1 MDDQHM
7 NTMVVIRNLLE
18 EEASS
23 EKKECSF
30 FWIYTK
36 KCKSTLKPIVS
47 MNW

>member
-30 FWIYTK
+30 FLDIYK
-36 KCKSTLKPIVS
+36 KVQIYIETYCQH
-47 MNW
+47 